1 MTDFSK
7 QLSKYIPFSAASIV
21 SQWINDT
28 GCRFKV
34 TRSRSTKLGDYTA
47 PFQGNPH
54 QITVNHDLNPY
65 SFLITTIHEFAHLK
79 TYQEHKNKVKPHG
92 IEWKQNFKLLMAPFL
107 QLSIFPADIQEA
119 ISRYMNNPSA
129 SSCTDLTLYRV
140 LKLYDA
146 NESNGIPIEEIK
158 EQAVFSLK
166 NGRIFKKLE
175 KLRKRY
181 KCIELVSNRVYLFH
195 PLVEVYLV
203 KD

>member
-7 QLSKYIPFSAASIV
+7 QLSKYIPLSAASIV
-21 SQWINDT
+21 SQWINHT